1 MHATTRAVRS
11 RDRWRDKAKERSVQ
25 GCESRKE
32 VKRQL
37 ARVHMRDEKIR
48 DLSEQVA
55 AARAEVAAFRQRV
68 STIASPPV
76 SAQQTRA
83 RCVVLVIFAVISF
96 RAVPR
101 VLALMALWSVNG
113 LQWIPHFTSVINW
126 TLRVGLSLLTGVQP
140 IADPWVAIIDMSI
153 DVAVKKALVVLRVKL
168 SALAD
173 RGGAIALADAQCVG
187 VEVSESW
194 NGVDVAAAL
203 GRIFAKAGNPAA
215 ILKDKGGDLRKGA
228 RLWQEDEKNAAKD
241 VKIIDDVGHVAANAL
256 KAMFAK
262 LDAFKK
268 MLAAA
273 TKGAAKIRQSQLAY
287 LTPPKIRTKGRFQ
300 SISKLATWGIRILDI
315 IGGSGRKEDDST
327 AAKLQEFMPGF
338 GVHRPIL
345 HRLAWCTTIINGVL
359 DVLKNGGLCSETYD
373 FSKKMLGELPETCKA
388 RRKLFAWLEDTWR
401 IHQSL
406 GIDGLRLPVSSDILE
421 SLFGK
426 LKVMLARNPKAEFN
440 RIILATP
447 CLCGTLDE
455 AAVDRALREIS
466 HQDLERWEAKKV
478 GETQH
483 RKRRAAFAE
492 LDAAAGPKV
501 RKAG

>member
-1 MHATTRAVRS
+1 M
-11 RDRWRDKAKERSVQ
+11 
-25 GCESRKE
+25 RKE
-32 VKRQL
+32 VKRQK
-37 ARVHMRDEKIR
+37 ARVDRRDEKMR
-48 DLSEQVA
+48 LLGEELA
-55 AARAEVAAFRQRV
+55 AAKAEIAAK
-68 STIASPPV
+68 STPVLASPTL
-76 SAQQTRA
+76 SAEQTRA

-101 VLALMALWSVNG
+101 ILVLMALWALNG
-113 LQWIPHFTSVINW
+113 VQWIPHFTSVINW
-126 TLRVGLSLLTGVQP
+126 TLRVGLALLSGIQP

-173 RGGAIALADAQCVG
+173 RDGAITLADAQCVG
-187 VEVSESW
+187 IEVSESW

-203 GRIFAKAGNPAA
+203 ARIFAKAGNPLA
-215 ILKDKGGDLRKGA
+215 ILKDKGGDLAKGV

-241 VKIIDDVGHVAANAL
+241 VKVIDDVGHVAANAL

-262 LDAFKK
+262 LEAFKR
-268 MLAAA
+268 MLAA
-273 TKGAAKIRQSQLAY
+273 TCKGAAKIRQSQLAY

-300 SISKLATWGIRILDI
+300 SISNVAKWGIRILDI
-315 IGGSGRKEDDST
+315 IGGSGRKGGGST

-338 GVHRPIL
+338 GAHRAIL

-359 DVLKNGGLCSETYD
+359 EVLKKGGLCSDTYE
-373 FSKKMLGELPETCKA
+373 FSRKMFEELPPTCKA
-388 RRKLFAWLEDTWR
+388 RRRLLTWLEDHWR
-401 IHQSL
+401 IHQSF
-406 GIDGLRLPVSSDILE
+406 GIEALRLPVSSDIIE

-426 LKVMLARNPKAEFN
+426 LKVILARNPKAEFN

-466 HQDLERWEAKKV
+466 HQDLERWEENAV

-483 RKRRAAFAE
+483 RKRRAAFSE
-492 LDAAAGPKV
+492 SDAATGPKV
-501 RKAG
+501 GKAA